1 MIMKQVVFGIFLSL
15 TFALSVFAKPGEIRK
30 PNINFE
36 ASTTKNIAVI
46 KINTKTGSNDFATKP
61 VASVV
66 TDARKTWGDVR
77 DDPAPWYEDCTVT
90 VTDGNKKEVLTK
102 TAAKVKVRGNW
113 TTSYDKKPF
122 RIRFAE
128 KQPMLGMNKGQK
140 NRDWVLLA
148 PYKDWSYCRDM
159 TGLYLGNMMAPGYTS
174 DFRLAELYLN
184 GEYWGV

>member
-1 MIMKQVVFGIFLSL
+1 MKQVVFGIFLSM

-36 ASTTKNIAVI
+36 ASTTKKMAVI

-66 TDARKTWGDVR
+66 TEARKTWGDVR

-102 TAAKVKVRGNW
+102 TAAKVK
-113 TTSYDKKPF
+113 
-122 RIRFAE
+122 
-128 KQPMLGMNKGQK
+128 
-140 NRDWVLLA
+140 
-148 PYKDWSYCRDM
+148 
-159 TGLYLGNMMAPGYTS
+159 
-174 DFRLAELYLN
+174 
-184 GEYWGV
+184 